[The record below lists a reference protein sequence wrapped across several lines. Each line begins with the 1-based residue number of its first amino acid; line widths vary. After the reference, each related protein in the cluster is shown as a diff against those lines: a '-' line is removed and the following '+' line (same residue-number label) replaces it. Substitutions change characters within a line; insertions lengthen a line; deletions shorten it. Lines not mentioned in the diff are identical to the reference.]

1 MVQVGAGQWQHVP
14 LGDLHDDRYLPLH
27 PQLVELIGECRTRHV
42 HPDNHLLLPRENGEH
57 DSCSTRTIQCER
69 FEVGRRAGIAG
80 SGPQSPDV
88 VLTCLDLRGPMTGS
102 LFGRPRPGEVP

>member
-1 MVQVGAGQWQHVP
+1 MNCSASGLRVETNLHADAVVQVGAGHWQHVP

-57 DSCSTRTIQCER
+57 DSSSTRTIQCER
-69 FEVGRRAGIAG
+69 FEIRRRAGI
-80 SGPQSPDV
+80 
-88 VLTCLDLRGPMTGS
+88 TWLRPAV
-102 LFGRPRPGEVP
+102 PRCRIDMP